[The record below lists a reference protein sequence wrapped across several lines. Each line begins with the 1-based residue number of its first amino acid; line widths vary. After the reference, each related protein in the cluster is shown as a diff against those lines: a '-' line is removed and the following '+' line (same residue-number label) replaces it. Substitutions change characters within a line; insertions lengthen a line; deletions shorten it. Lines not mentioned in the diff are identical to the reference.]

1 MPRKMAN
8 KGEGEGAR
16 LLATPARGRVGA
28 GGRVQ
33 HLRQSFATAVRI
45 LHTVSLNSTAV
56 GKYPK
61 PH

>member
-1 MPRKMAN
+1 MPHKMVN
-8 KGEGEGAR
+8 KGEGESAR
-16 LLATPARGRVGA
+16 LLATPRAGARVSCA
-28 GGRVQ
+28 SS

-61 PH
+61 PR